1 MWPPFKGLTR
11 ESQAEAFMSREGAIA
26 AHRFGLGARPGE
38 IEAASGQPKAWL
50 MGQLESPPPQP
61 QPLNGVAFQSSAALV
76 PGVLEVRK
84 MAADQKKLLEVFKT
98 YLELYVREMGARF
111 ALGFTTDKPFAE
123 RLVWFWSNHFT
134 VSAQNPRDIMFA
146 GAFEREAIRPN
157 ITGRF
162 EDLLLA
168 VVRHPAML
176 LYLDNAQSLGP
187 DSMVGLLT
195 GKGLNENLG
204 RELLELHTLG
214 VDGGYTQADVIA
226 MAKLLTGWSL
236 DPSGS
241 GTGFKYYPARHE
253 PGAIVLRGKTYPG
266 GEDGGIAAIRDL
278 AQDPATARHIARK
291 FAVHFVADDPP
302 AASFERLE
310 KNFLQ
315 TRGDLRALAETA
327 VNDPAAWKPGTGKMR
342 SPVEYVTASMRLVG
356 WPRTTVADEKDK
368 QVKGIMAATRL
379 MGEFPLAPPSP
390 KGWPD
395 QSDAWSGP
403 DAVLNRIEW
412 ARELGNRLPN
422 GFDAV
427 AVADGALGPLLRP
440 ATRAAMTNAANSG
453 EAIALLVASPEFQR
467 R

>member
-1 MWPPFKGLTR
+1 
-11 ESQAEAFMSREGAIA
+11 MS
-26 AHRFGLGARPGE
+26 
-38 IEAASGQPKAWL
+38 
-50 MGQLESPPPQP
+50 
-61 QPLNGVAFQSSAALV
+61 
-76 PGVLEVRK
+76 
-84 MAADQKKLLEVFKT
+84 ADQKKLLDVFKT
-98 YLELYVREMGARF
+98 YLQLYVREMGARF
-111 ALGFTTDKPFAE
+111 ALGFTTEKPFAE

-157 ITGRF
+157 INGRF

-187 DSMVGLLT
+187 ESMAGLVT

-204 RELLELHTLG
+204 RELMELHTLG

-236 DPSGS
+236 DPGGS

-253 PGAIVLRGKTYPG
+253 PGTIVLRGKTYPG
-266 GEDGGIAAIRDL
+266 GEEGGIAAIRDL
-278 AQDPATARHIARK
+278 AHDPATARHIAHK
-291 FAVHFVADDPP
+291 FAVHFIADNP
-302 AASFERLE
+302 AAASVARLE
-310 KNFLQ
+310 KKFLQ
-315 TRGDLRALAETA
+315 SDGDLRALAEAA
-327 VNDPAAWKPGTGKMR
+327 VNDPAAWKFDSGKMR
-342 SPVEYVTASMRLVG
+342 SPVEYVTAAMRLIG
-356 WPRTTVADEKDK
+356 WPRTAVADDRDK

-412 ARELGNRLPN
+412 ARELGSKLPS

-427 AVADGALGPLLRP
+427 AVGDGGLGPLLRP
-440 ATRAAMTNAANSG
+440 ATRVAMSSASNPG
-453 EAIALLVASPEFQR
+453 EAIALLIASPEFQWR
-467 R
+467 